1 LREDRS
7 IRRLA
12 VAAAVIVGALATPAV
27 AAAAFQDGTI
37 AAGVVRTD
45 VLLPPTAFTA
55 GAGTCT
61 PLSGD
66 RIVLSWTASAST
78 WRDGYEIA
86 RATSAGGPYTVI
98 AGVSGSAVTYT
109 DGPLSFS
116 TTYHYAVRTKRNAWR
131 SVDVTASRTT
141 RNGLCG

>member
-1 LREDRS
+1 MREVRS
-7 IRRLA
+7 VRRFA
-12 VAAAVIVGALATPAV
+12 CAAAVIAGALAAPAV
-27 AAAAFQDGTI
+27 AAAAFHDATVATGAVT
-37 AAGVVRTD
+37 TD
-45 VLLPPTAFTA
+45 VLLPPTTLTA
-55 GAGTCT
+55 GPGTCT

-66 RIVLSWTASAST
+66 RIALSWTASAST

-98 AGVSGSAVTYT
+98 ATVAAGATTYT

-116 TTYHYAVRTKRNAWR
+116 TTYHYAVRATRHAWR
-131 SVDVTASRTT
+131 SSDVTASRTT

>member
-1 LREDRS
+1 M
-7 IRRLA
+7 
-12 VAAAVIVGALATPAV
+12 AAAVLAGALTAPAV
-27 AAAAFQDGTI
+27 AAAAFQDGTT
-37 AAGVVRTD
+37 AAGAVTTD
-45 VLLPPTAFTA
+45 VLLPATALTA

-66 RIVLSWTASAST
+66 RIALSWTASAST

-86 RATSAGGPYTVI
+86 RATSAAGPYTVI
-98 AGVSGSAVTYT
+98 ASVATAAVSYT

-116 TTYHYAVRTKRNAWR
+116 TTYHYVVRAKRNAWR

-141 RNGLCG
+141 RNSLCG